1 MSYVF
6 KNKEMPIIDSTAIE
20 IVLDSVK
27 DYDNKNDEII
37 IPDYGNLFI
46 YQFQQN
52 FLKEYELFNPS
63 EIHNFVL
70 KNDDF
75 ITFFQEMNPILK
87 DFFKFEKY
95 ILKIVESDEKKLGLY
110 ILMDYSKN
118 NPKEIVSKLME
129 FNSQIRPLKR
139 KFNLINKFFVDVES
153 I

>member
-1 MSYVF
+1 M
-6 KNKEMPIIDSTAIE
+6 KK
-20 IVLDSVK
+20 K
-27 DYDNKNDEII
+27 
-37 IPDYGNLFI
+37 DYGNLFI
-46 YQFQQN
+46 YKFQQN

-87 DFFKFEKY
+87 DFFEFEKY

-118 NPKEIVSKLME
+118 NPKEIVSKLMD

>member
-6 KNKEMPIIDSTAIE
+6 KNEEIPITDSTAIK
-20 IVLDSVK
+20 IVLNSVK
-27 DYDNKNDEII
+27 DYDNKNEEII

-46 YQFQQN
+46 YQFWQN
-52 FLKEYELFNPS
+52 ILKEYELFNPS
-63 EIHNFVL
+63 EIHSFVL

-75 ITFFQEMNPILK
+75 IAFFQEMNPILK

-95 ILKIVESDEKKLGLY
+95 ILKIVESDEKKIGLY

-118 NPKEIVSKLME
+118 NPKDIVSKLME